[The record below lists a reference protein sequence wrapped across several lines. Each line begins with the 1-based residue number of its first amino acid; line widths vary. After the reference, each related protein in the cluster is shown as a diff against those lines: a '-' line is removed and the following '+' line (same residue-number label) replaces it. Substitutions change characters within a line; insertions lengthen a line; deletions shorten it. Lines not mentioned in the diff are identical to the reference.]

1 MQSLHQI
8 PIPTQAD
15 NYSLRIND
23 DLFSSQTPGQVAGGV
38 PQLWQLHG
46 GHPEGHPRG
55 PPQVR
60 ADHNIIWWCDDLM
73 WWPQVPVWG
82 HPGGVSVRG
91 RWLHL
96 QGPQQEGQGTPGG
109 VRLQEGGWVR
119 KCFFIFLSPRSLK
132 MNMHVQEL
140 LNQTYRIQNQKS
152 ILGHPV
158 HCATYNVE
166 SVWSIF

>member
-1 MQSLHQI
+1 MMICSPLRLLDKL
-8 PIPTQAD
+8 PVVCPNSDSCTEGTQRGILED
-15 NYSLRIND
+15 HLRWELTIT
-23 DLFSSQTPGQVAGGV
+23 LS
-38 PQLWQLHG
+38 
-46 GHPEGHPRG
+46 
-55 PPQVR
+55 
-60 ADHNIIWWCDDLM
+60 WWCDDLM

-91 RWLHL
+91 RGLHL
-96 QGPQQEGQGTPGG
+96 QGPQQEGQGTPGR

-140 LNQTYRIQNQKS
+140 LNQTYRIQNHKS

-158 HCATYNVE
+158 HCATYNIE